1 MYLLVPLETLP
12 ISINMNSRT
21 EIENF
26 LQKWTNAQTPP
37 KFGVLIEGKWGA
49 GKTHFINS
57 ILSNE
62 EFTKKR
68 TIYLSLFGV
77 KSIQDLETRL
87 FFASANVAQK
97 TIHRGASVAG
107 ALLKGALRFD
117 LNGDDKSDGSLDTN
131 FKGLNK
137 FVEKISQN
145 LNDALIIF
153 DDLERCSIPMTEFL
167 GFANQFIEHGDAR
180 ILFVANA
187 EKMEGK
193 KKKKFDSFKEK
204 VIGHRFLLNAQP
216 DEALESFVS
225 EVDNKD
231 VRGIIRTQSA
241 QIIELFHKSGHQNLR
256 ALRQFIWHFTA
267 LLAAINKEYLDNN
280 YFLQNLTE
288 QFFVFF
294 TEFKLDLGRRGLG
307 PKDLISGKHTSDNST
322 VFALHRDKDKEPP
335 EKYKALQKY
344 SEKYGGYDT
353 VIPVTMWI
361 DILQSGLIEPDT
373 LNQQLLKS
381 KYLKSSN
388 PAWRKFWY
396 FDEFDDGVVEQAKED
411 LLDQFENRSEHDIG
425 TMLHMF
431 ALRFMMS
438 QHGIITDDIAA
449 VESSCCGYIDDLLKS
464 ANLPPRPTDWRWPQS
479 HRFEQSYGCGYW
491 VDDSYRDNFNKV
503 YKHLNEARVL
513 AFENQSS
520 QIAEEILDALETDI
534 VKFTQLIC
542 HMRDVGKYASVPVLH
557 YIAEEKFIDTWFS
570 IPKTNWREVQ
580 YALNSRYESG
590 SLQAGKNLETERDW
604 AVRLRESLEARAAAL
619 GGYQGLRITRIIPN
633 LPQAN
638 KEANAC

>member
-1 MYLLVPLETLP
+1 
-12 ISINMNSRT
+12 MNSRT
-21 EIENF
+21 EIESF

-62 EFTKKR
+62 EFTEKR

-87 FFASANVAQK
+87 FFASANAAQK

-117 LNGDDKSDGSLDTN
+117 LNGDDKADGSLDAN

-153 DDLERCSIPMTEFL
+153 DDLERCSISMTKFL

-187 EKMEGK
+187 DKLEGA

-204 VIGHRFLLNAQP
+204 VIGHSFSLKAQP
-216 DEALESFVS
+216 DEALESFVG
-225 EVDNKD
+225 ELDNKD
-231 VRGIIRTQSA
+231 VCEILRGQSA
-241 QIIELFHKSGHQNLR
+241 QIIELFHKSNHQNLR
-256 ALRQFIWHFTA
+256 ALRQFIWHYTA
-267 LLAAINKEYLDNN
+267 LLEAINDEYLRND

-294 TEFKLDLGRRGLG
+294 TEFKLDLGRGGLV
-307 PKDLISGKHTSDNST
+307 PNDLMSGENTSYNST
-322 VFALHRDKDKEPP
+322 VYALYGKKDQEPS
-335 EKYKALQKY
+335 EKYKVLKKY
-344 SEKYGGYDT
+344 SKGGSGYDT

-361 DILQSGLIEPDT
+361 KILQSGLVEPDT
-373 LNQQLLKS
+373 LNQQLSES

-388 PAWRKFWY
+388 PAWRRFWY
-396 FDEFDDGVVEQAKED
+396 FHEAEDSVVEQAKKE
-411 LLDQFENRSEHDIG
+411 LLDQFDNRNEHDIG
-425 TMLHMF
+425 AMLHMF

-438 QHGIITDDIAA
+438 KHGIITDDIVA
-449 VESSCCGYIDDLLKS
+449 VESSCRAYIDDLLNS
-464 ANLPPRPTDWRWPQS
+464 GNLPPRPTDWRWPES
-479 HRFEQSYGCGYW
+479 LRYESSYGCGYW
-491 VDDSYRDNFNKV
+491 LEESYRDNFNKV
-503 YKHLNEARVL
+503 HKYLNEARIR
-513 AFENQSS
+513 AFTDQSAH
-520 QIAEEILDALETDI
+520 IAEEILDALKVDAEN
-534 VKFTQLIC
+534 FTELIC
-542 HMRDVGKYASVPVLH
+542 YGRGKGKYASVPVLH
-557 YIAEEKFIDTWFS
+557 YIPIEKFIETLFG
-570 IPKTNWREVQ
+570 IPKREWGEVQ
-580 YALNSRYESG
+580 DAFNRRYENG
-590 SLQAGKNLETERDW
+590 GLQDGKNLEAERDW
-604 AVRLRESLEARAAAL
+604 AIRLRGSLEARAAAL
-619 GGYQGLRITRIIPN
+619 GGYQGLRIRRFIPD
-633 LPQAN
+633 LPRAD
-638 KEANAC
+638 KKS

>member
-1 MYLLVPLETLP
+1 VGGKETLPSTSFRMYLLASRETLLVS
-12 ISINMNSRT
+12 ISMNSRT
-21 EIENF
+21 EIEKF
-26 LQKWTNAQTPP
+26 LQKWTNARTPP

-62 EFTKKR
+62 KFTKKR

-117 LNGDDKSDGSLDTN
+117 LNGDDKTDGSLDTN
-131 FKGLNK
+131 FQGLNK

-153 DDLERCSIPMTEFL
+153 DDLERCSIPMIEFL
-167 GFANQFIEHGDAR
+167 GFANQYIEHGDAR

-193 KKKKFDSFKEK
+193 EKKKFDSFKEK
-204 VIGHRFLLNAQP
+204 VIGHRFLLKAQP
-216 DEALESFVS
+216 NEALESFIS
-225 EVDNKD
+225 EVNNKD
-231 VRGIIRTQSA
+231 IRDIFRAQSA

-267 LLAAINKEYLDNN
+267 LLESVKDEYLDNS

-294 TEFKLDLGRRGLG
+294 TEFKLDLGRGGLA
-307 PKDLISGKHTSDNST
+307 PKDLVSGKNISDNSI
-322 VFALHRDKDKEPP
+322 VFALHMDKDKEPSK
-335 EKYKALQKY
+335 KYKTLKKY
-344 SEKYGGYDT
+344 LEGHGGYDT

-361 DILQSGLIEPDT
+361 EILQSGLVEPNT
-373 LNQQLLKS
+373 LNQQLSES

-388 PAWRKFWY
+388 PAWR
-396 FDEFDDGVVEQAKED
+396 
-411 LLDQFENRSEHDIG
+411 
-425 TMLHMF
+425 
-431 ALRFMMS
+431 RFMSFDKLDDEIVEHAKMS
-438 QHGIITDDIAA
+438 THGIIMDDIAT
-449 VESSCCGYIDDLLKS
+449 VESSCREYIDDLLKS
-464 ANLPPRPTDWRWPQS
+464 CNLPPKPADWQWMEN
-479 HRFEQSYGCGYW
+479 HLNVENDGNGYW
-491 VDDSYRDNFNKV
+491 VEDSYRDSFKEV
-503 YKHLNEARVL
+503 HKYLNVARIQ
-513 AFENQSS
+513 AFEDQSET
-520 QIAEEILDALETDI
+520 IAGEILYALKTDAE
-534 VKFTQLIC
+534 KFLQLIC
-542 HMRDVGKYASVPVLH
+542 YMRGGGKYASVPVLH
-557 YIAEEKFIDTWFS
+557 YIDTEIFIETWFS
-570 IPKTNWREVQ
+570 IPKTDWRLVQ
-580 YALNSRYESG
+580 YALNNRYEIG
-590 SLQAGKNLETERDW
+590 GLQDGKNLEAERDW
-604 AVRLRESLEARAAAL
+604 AIRLRESLEARAASL

-633 LPQAN
+633 LPQAD
-638 KEANAC
+638 